1 MSTPATHLPD
11 SAPVSTP
18 LRFVTAASLFDGHDA
33 AINIMRRLIQ
43 AQGTEVVHLGHNRS
57 VEDVVRAALQED
69 ADAIALSSY
78 QGGHVEYFKYMV
90 DMLRERNAGHI
101 RVFGGGGG
109 TITPEEIRELQEY
122 GVERIYHPNDGMHM
136 GLVAMIEDVVRR
148 AAHARNSGLATRN
161 PGQLANLSLDDE
173 IGVGRMLSA
182 LEDGLFSE
190 AELVVLR
197 KQWAS
202 PLVHGS
208 RVPGPGSRLPPVIGI
223 TGTGGAGKSSV
234 TDELLNRFL
243 QHFPAMRIGVI
254 AVDPTRRR
262 TGGAL
267 LGDRIRMNSL
277 RSKRV
282 FMRSMATRR
291 QHVATNEVLR
301 DCIAFMKGVG
311 FDLIIVETAGIG
323 QSDSEIVD
331 LVDFPVYV
339 MTSDYGAASQ
349 LEKIDMIDFAELIV
363 LNKYDRRGAEDALR
377 DVRKQWKRNRVAF
390 QTADEDVPVYPTIA
404 SQFNDPGIT
413 WMFVNLCRLLREKLG
428 VGSGSGSDDQGAGLA
443 PPAVVGGTSVAS
455 SSPTAAGRKKLATKV
470 PPTLITSAA
479 AAHSGT
485 ASAANDADGTSEFAA
500 GAATSRCS
508 FTPTT
513 DTALKEPRAT
523 VLIPGQRVRY
533 LAEIAEQGRA
543 INKAIETQSEIAD
556 RAQSYW
562 QSLRDLDDPALPTAL
577 DTYPPAALVFYANA
591 AARSAGAAPRS
602 SSSYADFPTCGDRR
616 YGVPER
622 RTTRFQ
628 WEVRRDESAEAKAQS
643 EGGPRTAA
651 VSPKAAITAD
661 RTLVTLRQRYNAAI
675 ASLSPEALSQLR
687 AWPER
692 LKSITD
698 EFTEYQVRDKAIRVE
713 NYRDSLSHQKIPKI
727 AAPTYRSWGELLTF
741 LGKENLPGFY
751 PYTGGVYPYR
761 RSGED
766 PIRMFAG
773 EGTPE
778 RTNRRFH
785 YLSVGQPAA
794 RLSTAFDSV
803 TLYGEDPA
811 ERPDIF
817 GKIGNSGVSIATL
830 DDMKKLYSGFDLCAP
845 TTSVSMTINGPA
857 PMILAMFMNTAI
869 DQQVEK
875 YLREDESRWSDAQA
889 KIKTFFDGRPRPE
902 YSGTLPQTNDGLG
915 LALLGITGD
924 QLVEPEVYENI
935 KANTLSTVRGT
946 VQADILKED
955 QAQNTCIF
963 STEFALRMMGD
974 IQQYFVD
981 QKVRNFYSVSISG
994 YHIAEAGANP
1004 ISQLAFTLSNG
1015 FTIVEYYLAR
1025 GMHIDDFAPNLSF
1038 FFSNGMDPEYTVI
1051 GRVARRI
1058 WARAMRE
1065 RYGAAP
1071 RSQMMK
1077 YHIQTSGR
1085 SLHAQEIQ
1093 FNDIRT
1099 TLQAL
1104 YALFDNCNSLHT
1116 NAYDEAITTPTE
1128 ESVRRAV
1135 AIQMIINKEL
1145 GLNFCENPWQ
1155 GSFIVDK
1162 LTDIVEEA
1170 VYKEFEAISERG
1182 GVLGAMDT
1190 MYQRG
1195 KIQEE
1200 SMYYEHKKHD
1210 GSLPL
1215 VGVNTFLPK
1224 EHAGDIVTEIELIRS
1239 TPDEKGQQITN
1250 VKAYQENRNGL
1261 PHNPFVLTEPK
1272 AKAPTQQ
1279 ANLSKDERASEP
1291 TASGTRNLTFLQQTA
1306 RARQN
1311 VFTALM
1317 EAVKTHSLGQI
1328 SHALY
1333 DVGGEYRRNM

>member
-1 MSTPATHLPD
+1 MSSPAKHVPA
-11 SAPVSTP
+11 SAPQTETTP

-33 AINIMRRLIQ
+33 AINIMRRIIQ
-43 AQGTEVVHLGHNRS
+43 SQGAEVIHLGHNRS

-90 DMLRERNAGHI
+90 DMLRERGAGHV

-109 TITPEEIRELQEY
+109 TITPEEIRELQAY
-122 GVERIYHPNDGMHM
+122 GVERIYHPNDGMKL
-136 GLVAMIEDVVRR
+136 GLVEMIEDVMNRTR
-148 AAHARNSGLATRN
+148 AAVDQRVETAASKVDV
-161 PGQLANLSLDDE
+161 DDE
-173 IGVGRMLSA
+173 ISIGHMLSTIEEGR
-182 LEDGLFSE
+182 LGD
-190 AELVVLR
+190 AELERLR
-197 KQWAS
+197 KEWKLAGKQT
-202 PLVHGS
+202 
-208 RVPGPGSRLPPVIGI
+208 PVLGL

-234 TDELLNRFL
+234 VDELLLRFL
-243 QHFPAMRIGVI
+243 HAFPEMRIAVL

-262 TGGAL
+262 SGGAL

-277 RSKRV
+277 RSHRV
-282 FMRSMATRR
+282 YMRSMATRR
-291 QHVATNEVLR
+291 QHAATSVVLH
-301 DCIAFMKGVG
+301 DCIDFLKSQPY
-311 FDLIIVETAGIG
+311 DLVIVETAGIG

-349 LEKIDMIDFAELIV
+349 LEKIDMIDFADLVV
-363 LNKYDRRGAEDALR
+363 LNKFDKRGAEDALR
-377 DVRKQWKRNRVAF
+377 DVRKQWKRNHTAF
-390 QTADEDVPVYPTIA
+390 GVKDDDVPVYPTIA
-404 SQFNDPGIT
+404 SQFNDPGVT
-413 WMFVNLCRLLREKLG
+413 WMFTNLCRLMREKLH
-428 VGSGSGSDDQGAGLA
+428 L
-443 PPAVVGGTSVAS
+443 
-455 SSPTAAGRKKLATKV
+455 
-470 PPTLITSAA
+470 
-479 AAHSGT
+479 
-485 ASAANDADGTSEFAA
+485 
-500 GAATSRCS
+500 GAATSKAGQPALEPSSSRGGQGGVAPAEAGCS
-508 FTPTT
+508 WAPQLDTT
-513 DTALKEPRAT
+513 LKEPRAT
-523 VLIPGQRVRY
+523 VLIPGARVRY

-543 INKAIETQSEIAD
+543 INKGIETQAEFASKAQHYYESLKELGDDKLPRPLDLYGSAD
-556 RAQSYW
+556 LHAE
-562 QSLRDLDDPALPTAL
+562 
-577 DTYPPAALVFYANA
+577 
-591 AARSAGAAPRS
+591 
-602 SSSYADFPTCGDRR
+602 GDR
-616 YGVPER
+616 
-622 RTTRFQ
+622 
-628 WEVRRDESAEAKAQS
+628 S
-643 EGGPRTAA
+643 
-651 VSPKAAITAD
+651 
-661 RTLVTLRQRYNAAI
+661 LVTLRQRYNAALKE
-675 ASLSPEALSQLR
+675 LSHEAIHQLR
-687 AWPER
+687 EWPA
-692 LKSITD
+692 LYQSVTAD
-698 EFTEYQVRDKAIRVE
+698 VNEYKVRDKVIRVD
-713 NYRDSLSHQKIPKI
+713 NYRESLSHQKIPKV
-727 AAPTYRSWGELLTF
+727 APPKSKDWGELVTF
-741 LGKENLPGFY
+741 LGKENLPGHY

-766 PIRMFAG
+766 PTRMFAG

-785 YLSVGQPAA
+785 YLSQGGAA
-794 RLSTAFDSV
+794 TRLSTAFDSV

-811 ERPDIF
+811 PRPDIY
-817 GKIGNSGVSIATL
+817 GKIGNSGVNIATL
-830 DDMKKLYSGFDLCAP
+830 DDMKKLYSGFDLSAP
-845 TTSVSMTINGPA
+845 STSVSMTINGPA

-869 DQQVEK
+869 DQNVEK
-875 YLREDESRWSDAQA
+875 YLKADDARWAEAEKKIA
-889 KIKTFFDGRPRPE
+889 KLYEGRQRPQYLGE
-902 YSGTLPQTNDGLG
+902 LPKGNDGLG
-915 LALLGITGD
+915 LGLLGVSGD
-924 QLVEPEVYENI
+924 ELVDAETYARI
-935 KANTLSTVRGT
+935 KIETLTQVRGT

-981 QKVRNFYSVSISG
+981 HKVRNFYSVSISG

-1025 GMHIDDFAPNLSF
+1025 GMKVDDFAPNLSF

-1065 RYGAAP
+1065 RYGASP

-1099 TLQAL
+1099 TLQAM

-1145 GLNFCENPWQ
+1145 GLNFNENPWQ
-1155 GSFIVDK
+1155 GSYVVDT
-1162 LTDIVEEA
+1162 LTDLVEEA

-1215 VGVNTFLPK
+1215 IGVNTFLPK
-1224 EHAGDIVTEIELIRS
+1224 DHGGEIATEIELIRS
-1239 TPDEKGQQITN
+1239 TEEEKGAQIAH
-1250 VKAYQENRNGL
+1250 VKMYGEARNALVPGSL
-1261 PHNPFVLTEPK
+1261 RTL
-1272 AKAPTQQ
+1272 Q
-1279 ANLSKDERASEP
+1279 D
-1291 TASGTRNLTFLQQTA
+1291 TA
-1306 RARQN
+1306 
-1311 VFTALM
+1311 
-1317 EAVKTHSLGQI
+1317 
-1328 SHALY
+1328 
-1333 DVGGEYRRNM
+1333 

>member
-1 MSTPATHLPD
+1 MSSPAKHVPA
-11 SAPVSTP
+11 SAAQAETSP

-33 AINIMRRLIQ
+33 AINIMRRIIQ
-43 AQGTEVVHLGHNRS
+43 SQGAEVIHLGHNRS

-90 DMLRERNAGHI
+90 DMLKEKGAGHV

-109 TITPEEIRELQEY
+109 TITPEEIRELQAY
-122 GVERIYHPNDGMHM
+122 GVERIYHPNDGMKL
-136 GLVAMIEDVVRR
+136 GLAEMIEDVMHR
-148 AAHARNSGLATRN
+148 AGNAAAKREQDESFVPAQINI
-161 PGQLANLSLDDE
+161 DDE
-173 IGVGRMLSA
+173 ISIGHMLSA
-182 LEDGLFSE
+182 IEEGKLADT
-190 AELVVLR
+190 ELARLR
-197 KQWAS
+197 KEWSLAGK
-202 PLVHGS
+202 HT
-208 RVPGPGSRLPPVIGI
+208 PVLGM

-234 TDELLNRFL
+234 VDELLLRFL
-243 QHFPAMRIGVI
+243 HAFPQMRIAVL

-262 TGGAL
+262 SGGAL
-267 LGDRIRMNSL
+267 LGDRIRMNAL
-277 RSKRV
+277 RSHRV
-282 FMRSMATRR
+282 YMRSMATRR
-291 QHVATNEVLR
+291 QHAATNEVLH
-301 DCIAFMKGVG
+301 DCINFLKSQPY
-311 FDLIIVETAGIG
+311 DLVIVETAGIG

-349 LEKIDMIDFAELIV
+349 LEKIDMLDFAELVV
-363 LNKYDRRGAEDALR
+363 LNKFDKRGAEDALR
-377 DVRKQWKRNRVAF
+377 DVRKQWKRNRTAF
-390 QTADEDVPVYPTIA
+390 TMKDEDVPVYPTIA
-404 SQFNDPGIT
+404 SQFNDPGVT
-413 WMFVNLCRLLREKLG
+413 WMFTNLCRLMHDKLG
-428 VGSGSGSDDQGAGLA
+428 AKAGEH
-443 PPAVVGGTSVAS
+443 GIE
-455 SSPTAAGRKKLATKV
+455 TAHCDFKPNL
-470 PPTLITSAA
+470 
-479 AAHSGT
+479 
-485 ASAANDADGTSEFAA
+485 D
-500 GAATSRCS
+500 
-508 FTPTT
+508 TT
-513 DTALKEPRAT
+513 LKEPRAT
-523 VLIPGQRVRY
+523 VLIPGARVRY
-533 LAEIAEQGRA
+533 LAEIAEQGRG
-543 INKAIETQSEIAD
+543 INSEIEREAEYASKAQHYYESLKDLGDEKLPRELERYEHDDLHPTSHSTVVPANAGTQSNTPREAH
-556 RAQSYW
+556 
-562 QSLRDLDDPALPTAL
+562 DLKTKTLDP
-577 DTYPPAALVFYANA
+577 
-591 AARSAGAAPRS
+591 GI
-602 SSSYADFPTCGDRR
+602 
-616 YGVPER
+616 
-622 RTTRFQ
+622 
-628 WEVRRDESAEAKAQS
+628 RRDDE
-643 EGGPRTAA
+643 
-651 VSPKAAITAD
+651 VVD
-661 RTLVTLRQRYNAAI
+661 RTLILLRQRYNAALRE
-675 ASLSPEALSQLR
+675 LSHEAVHLLR
-687 AWPER
+687 DWPAR
-692 LKSITD
+692 YKSVTAD
-698 EFTEYQVRDKAIRVE
+698 VNEYKVRDKTIRVE
-713 NYRDSLSHQKIPKI
+713 NYRESLSHQKIPKVS
-727 AAPTYRSWGELLTF
+727 PPKTKDWGDLLRF
-741 LGKENLPGFY
+741 LMRENLPGHY

-766 PIRMFAG
+766 PTRMFAG

-785 YLSVGQPAA
+785 YLSQGGAA
-794 RLSTAFDSV
+794 TRLSTAFDSV

-811 ERPDIF
+811 PRPDIY
-817 GKIGNSGVSIATL
+817 GKIGNSGVNIASF
-830 DDMKKLYSGFDLCAP
+830 DDMKKLYSGFDLSAP
-845 TTSVSMTINGPA
+845 STSVSMTINGPA
-857 PMILAMFMNTAI
+857 PMLLAMFMNTAI
-869 DQQVEK
+869 DQNVEK
-875 YLREDESRWSDAQA
+875 YLKADPARWAVAEKRIADLYANRE
-889 KIKTFFDGRPRPE
+889 RPT
-902 YSGTLPQTNDGLG
+902 YSGELPKGNDGLG
-915 LALLGITGD
+915 LGLLGVSGD
-924 QLVEPEVYENI
+924 QLVDTETYAKI
-935 KANTLSTVRGT
+935 KAETLSNVRGT

-981 QKVRNFYSVSISG
+981 HKVRNFYSVSISG

-1025 GMHIDDFAPNLSF
+1025 GMSIDDFAPNLSF

-1065 RYGAAP
+1065 RYGASA

-1145 GLNFCENPWQ
+1145 GLNFNENPWQ
-1155 GSFIVDK
+1155 GSYVVDA

-1200 SMYYEHKKHD
+1200 SMYYEQKKHD

-1215 VGVNTFLPK
+1215 IGVNTFLPK
-1224 EHAGDIVTEIELIRS
+1224 DHGGEIATEIELIRS
-1239 TPDEKGQQITN
+1239 TEEEKGQQITN
-1250 VKAYQENRNGL
+1250 VKGYGDARNAL
-1261 PHNPFVLTEPK
+1261 APESLKVL
-1272 AKAPTQQ
+1272 Q
-1279 ANLSKDERASEP
+1279 N
-1291 TASGTRNLTFLQQTA
+1291 TA
-1306 RARQN
+1306 RERKN
-1311 VFTALM
+1311 VFEQLM
-1317 EAVKTHSLGQI
+1317 EAVKYNSLGQI

>member
-1 MSTPATHLPD
+1 MSMPAAHFPD
-11 SAPVSTP
+11 IAAGRSP

-43 AQGTEVVHLGHNRS
+43 GQGVEVIHLGHNRS

-90 DMLRERNAGHI
+90 DMLKERGAAHV

-109 TITPEEIRELQEY
+109 TITPEEIRALEDY
-122 GVERIYHPNDGMHM
+122 GVERIYHPNDGMKM
-136 GLVAMIEDVVRR
+136 GLVEMIEDVVRR
-148 AAHARNSGLATRN
+148 AAAARDSGLGTRASVKAR
-161 PGQLANLSLDDE
+161 PPSIEDE
-173 IGVGRMLSA
+173 IAIGEMLSA
-182 LEDGLFSE
+182 IEDGAYSE
-190 AELVVLR
+190 AELALLR
-197 KQWAS
+197 KQWQSGLPVAS
-202 PLVHGS
+202 AERAATSAES
-208 RVPGPGSRLPPVIGI
+208 RRSTPIIGI

-243 QHFPAMRIGVI
+243 ASFPWMRIAVVS
-254 AVDPTRRR
+254 VDPTRRR

-291 QHVATNEVLR
+291 QHAATNLVLK
-301 DCIAFMKGVG
+301 DSIG
-311 FDLIIVETAGIG
+311 FLKSLGYDLVIVETAGIG

-331 LVDFPVYV
+331 LVDFPMYV

-349 LEKIDMIDFAELIV
+349 LEKIDMLDFAELIV
-363 LNKYDRRGAEDALR
+363 LNKFDKRGAEDALR
-377 DVRKQWKRNRVAF
+377 DVRKQWRRNRVAF
-390 QTADEDVPVYPTIA
+390 QAKEEEIPVYPTIA
-404 SQFNDPGIT
+404 SQFNDPGVS
-413 WMFVNLCRLLREKLG
+413 WMFANLCRMLRGKLG
-428 VGSGSGSDDQGAGLA
+428 L
-443 PPAVVGGTSVAS
+443 
-455 SSPTAAGRKKLATKV
+455 PTEKW
-470 PPTLITSAA
+470 
-479 AAHSGT
+479 
-485 ASAANDADGTSEFAA
+485 
-500 GAATSRCS
+500 
-508 FTPTT
+508 TPDI

-523 VLIPGQRVRY
+523 VLIPGARVRY

-543 INKAIETQSEIAD
+543 INARIESQAD
-556 RAQSYW
+556 TAERAQSLW
-562 QSLRDLDDPALPTAL
+562 QALRELDDASLPAPLAL
-577 DTYPPAALVFYANA
+577 
-591 AARSAGAAPRS
+591 
-602 SSSYADFPTCGDRR
+602 YADEALTKG
-616 YGVPER
+616 GER
-622 RTTRFQ
+622 SLT
-628 WEVRRDESAEAKAQS
+628 
-643 EGGPRTAA
+643 
-651 VSPKAAITAD
+651 
-661 RTLVTLRQRYNAAI
+661 TLRQRYNDAVQ
-675 ASLSPEALSQLR
+675 SLDSEAVRLLR
-687 AWPER
+687 EWPAR

-698 EFTEYQVRDKAIRVE
+698 GITEYEVRGKTIRVE
-713 NYRDSLSHQKIPKI
+713 NYRESLSHQPIPKI
-727 AAPTYRSWGELLTF
+727 AAPTHKSWGELLTF
-741 LGKENLPGFY
+741 LQKENLPGSY

-785 YLSVGQPAA
+785 YLSLGQPAA

-811 ERPDIF
+811 PRPDIH
-817 GKIGNSGVSIATL
+817 GKIGNSGVNIASL
-830 DDMKKLYSGFDLCAP
+830 DDMKKLYSGFDLCAS

-857 PMILAMFMNTAI
+857 PIILAMFMNTAI

-875 YLREDESRWSDAQA
+875 YLKADEARWQAARQTIERLLED
-889 KIKTFFDGRPRPE
+889 RPRPRYAGE
-902 YSGTLPQTNDGLG
+902 LPPGNDGLG
-915 LALLGITGD
+915 LELLGVTGD
-924 QLVEPEVYENI
+924 QVVDAGTYARI
-935 KANTLSTVRGT
+935 KDETLRTVRGT

-963 STEFALRMMGD
+963 STEFAFRMMGD

-981 QKVRNFYSVSISG
+981 HGVRNFYSVSISG

-1004 ISQLAFTLSNG
+1004 VSQLAFTLSNG

-1025 GMHIDDFAPNLSF
+1025 GMRIDDFAPNLSF

-1065 RYGAAP
+1065 RYGASA

-1155 GSFIVDK
+1155 GSFIVDR

-1200 SMYYEHKKHD
+1200 SLYYEQKKHD

-1215 VGVNTFLPK
+1215 VGVNTFLGK
-1224 EHAGDIVTEIELIRS
+1224 EGHGEVATEIELIRS
-1239 TPDEKGQQITN
+1239 TPEEKQQQIDN
-1250 VKAYQENRNGL
+1250 VHGFQQARNGL
-1261 PHNPFVLTEPK
+1261 AMAGGAGDGQVAGGTVE
-1272 AKAPTQQ
+1272 
-1279 ANLSKDERASEP
+1279 ERHVGQGLA
-1291 TASGTRNLTFLQQTA
+1291 FLQASA
-1306 RARQN
+1306 RARRN
-1311 VFTALM
+1311 VFEALI

>member
-1 MSTPATHLPD
+1 MSELPQAAQTR
-11 SAPVSTP
+11 SP

-43 AQGTEVVHLGHNRS
+43 GQGVEVIHLGHNRS

-90 DMLRERNAGHI
+90 DMLKARGAAHV

-109 TITPEEIRELQEY
+109 TITPEEIRELEAY
-122 GVERIYHPNDGMHM
+122 GVERIYHPNDGMRM
-136 GLVAMIEDVVRR
+136 GLVEMIEDVVAR
-148 AAHARNSGLATRN
+148 AEAARLPDGPGLDSA
-161 PGQLANLSLDDE
+161 DIE
-173 IGVGRMLSA
+173 IAAGRMLSA
-182 LEDGLFSE
+182 IEDGVLDAAQLAGLRE
-190 AELVVLR
+190 AW
-197 KQWAS
+197 QQA
-202 PLVHGS
+202 G
-208 RVPGPGSRLPPVIGI
+208 GQTPVIGI

-243 QHFPAMRIGVI
+243 ASFPEMRIAVI
-254 AVDPTRRR
+254 SVDPTRRR

-277 RSKRV
+277 RSARV

-291 QHVATNEVLR
+291 QHAATNLVLK
-301 DCIAFMKGVG
+301 DSIAYLKAQG
-311 FDLIIVETAGIG
+311 FDLVIVETAGIG

-331 LVDFPVYV
+331 LVDFPMYV

-349 LEKIDMIDFAELIV
+349 LEKIDMLDFAELVV

-377 DVRKQWKRNRVAF
+377 DVRKQWRRNHLAF
-390 QTADEDVPVYPTIA
+390 QASDEAVPVYPTIA
-404 SQFNDPGIT
+404 SQFNDPGVS
-413 WMFVNLCRLLREKLG
+413 WMFVNLCRLLREKL
-428 VGSGSGSDDQGAGLA
+428 AL
-443 PPAVVGGTSVAS
+443 PAAQW
-455 SSPTAAGRKKLATKV
+455 
-470 PPTLITSAA
+470 
-479 AAHSGT
+479 
-485 ASAANDADGTSEFAA
+485 
-500 GAATSRCS
+500 
-508 FTPTT
+508 TPQMDTT
-513 DTALKEPRAT
+513 LKEPRAT
-523 VLIPGQRVRY
+523 VLIPGSRVRY
-533 LAEIAEQGRA
+533 LAEIAEQGRSIA
-543 INKAIETQSEIAD
+543 ARIHSQSEAAEH
-556 RAQSYW
+556 AQSLW
-562 QSLRDLDDPALPTAL
+562 QALRALADPALPEPLELYSQAL
-577 DTYPPAALVFYANA
+577 LEENTDATLQ
-591 AARSAGAAPRS
+591 RL
-602 SSSYADFPTCGDRR
+602 RR
-616 YGVPER
+616 AY
-622 RTTRFQ
+622 Q
-628 WEVRRDESAEAKAQS
+628 
-643 EGGPRTAA
+643 
-651 VSPKAAITAD
+651 
-661 RTLVTLRQRYNAAI
+661 
-675 ASLSPEALSQLR
+675 EALSALDAESLKLLR
-687 AWPER
+687 EWPSR
-692 LKSITD
+692 LKSISD
-698 EFTEYQVRDKAIRVE
+698 AVNQYQVRDKTIRVE
-713 NYRDSLSHQKIPKI
+713 NYRQSLSQQMIPKI
-727 AAPTYRSWGELLTF
+727 AAPTHKSWGELLTF
-741 LGKENLPGFY
+741 LQKENLPGSY

-785 YLSVGQPAA
+785 YLSLGQPAA

-811 ERPDIF
+811 PRPDIY
-817 GKIGNSGVSIATL
+817 GKIGNSGVNIASL

-845 TTSVSMTINGPA
+845 STSVSMTINGPA
-857 PMILAMFMNTAI
+857 PIILAMFMNTAI

-875 YLREDESRWSDAQA
+875 YLKADPARWQAAEA
-889 KIKTFFDGRPRPE
+889 KIAQLFADRPRPRYQGE
-902 YSGTLPQTNDGLG
+902 LPEGNDGLG
-915 LALLGITGD
+915 LGLLGVSGEQVVDADT
-924 QLVEPEVYENI
+924 YARI
-935 KANTLSTVRGT
+935 KAETLKTVRGT

-981 QKVRNFYSVSISG
+981 HGVRNFYSVSISG

-1004 ISQLAFTLSNG
+1004 VSQLAFTLSNG

-1025 GMHIDDFAPNLSF
+1025 GMQIDDFAPNLSF

-1065 RYGAAP
+1065 RYGASP

-1145 GLNFCENPWQ
+1145 GLNFIENPWQ
-1155 GSFIVDK
+1155 GSFAVDY
-1162 LTDIVEEA
+1162 LTDLVEEA

-1200 SMYYEHKKHD
+1200 SLYYEQKKHD

-1215 VGVNTFLPK
+1215 IGVNTFLGK
-1224 EHAGDIVTEIELIRS
+1224 DSQGVATEIELIRS
-1239 TPDEKGQQITN
+1239 TPEEKQQQIDN
-1250 VKAYQENRNGL
+1250 VLAYQAARNPLAGEAGL
-1261 PHNPFVLTEPK
+1261 
-1272 AKAPTQQ
+1272 
-1279 ANLSKDERASEP
+1279 R
-1291 TASGTRNLTFLQQTA
+1291 FLQDTA

-1311 VFTALM
+1311 LFSALM
-1317 EAVKTHSLGQI
+1317 DAVKTHSLGQI

-1333 DVGGEYRRNM
+1333 EVGGEYRRNM